1 MGTGGGWFYKVPP
14 LFINFICQLFQS
26 IRRKT
31 PHSQLVDKKFNSFS
45 AKSFSED
52 VRQLILVKIPPID
65 IPYGQVKFDHT
76 ILNMLLDEVKPDVY
90 MLGSGM
96 LNVVA
101 A

>member
-1 MGTGGGWFYKVPP
+1 
-14 LFINFICQLFQS
+14 S

-45 AKSFSED
+45 AKSFSKD
-52 VRQLILVKIPPID
+52 VRPLILRID
-65 IPYGQVKFDHT
+65 KVKFNYT
-76 ILNMLLDEVKPDVY
+76 IFNMLLDEVKSDVY

-101 A
+101 T

>member
-1 MGTGGGWFYKVPP
+1 VAP
-14 LFINFICQLFQS
+14 LFHVLS

-52 VRQLILVKIPPID
+52 VRQLIFRID
-65 IPYGQVKFDHT
+65 KVKFDHT

-96 LNVVA
+96 LNIVA

>member
-1 MGTGGGWFYKVPP
+1 
-14 LFINFICQLFQS
+14 
-26 IRRKT
+26 RKT
-31 PHSQLVDKKFNSFS
+31 LHSQFVDQKFNSFS

-52 VRQLILVKIPPID
+52 VCQLILRIEK
-65 IPYGQVKFDHT
+65 VKFDHP
-76 ILNMLLDEVKPDVY
+76 ILNMLIAKVKSDVY